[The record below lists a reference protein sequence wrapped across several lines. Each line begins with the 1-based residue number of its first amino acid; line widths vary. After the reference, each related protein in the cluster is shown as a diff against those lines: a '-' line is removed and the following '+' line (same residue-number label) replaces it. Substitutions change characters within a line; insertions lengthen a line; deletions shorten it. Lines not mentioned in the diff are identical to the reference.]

1 MTLSALAGTI
11 VTTHHTNR
19 EITMKANDAWRRTES
34 DFALSRKQVLERIE
48 LQTSFG
54 LGHIIF
60 MSHQLTSQVQDELR
74 GDGYKIRRVPRET
87 HKIEVS
93 WEG

>member
-1 MTLSALAGTI
+1 
-11 VTTHHTNR
+11 
-19 EITMKANDAWRRTES
+19 MKANDAWRRTES

-60 MSHQLTSQVQDELR
+60 MSHQLTSKVQDELKK
-74 GDGYKIRRVPRET
+74 DGYKIRRIPRET
-87 HKIEVS
+87 HKLEVS